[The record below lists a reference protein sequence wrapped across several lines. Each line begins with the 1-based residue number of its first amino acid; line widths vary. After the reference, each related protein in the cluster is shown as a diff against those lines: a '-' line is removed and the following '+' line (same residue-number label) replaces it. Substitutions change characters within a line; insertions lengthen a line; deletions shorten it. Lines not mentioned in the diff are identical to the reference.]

1 MALSIE
7 IRNGFVYLVEARA
20 TKTSVTI
27 QKTHYYSFP
36 EEWVTETGINNP
48 EGFSSLLLQ
57 HMREQNIRDKK
68 AFVCINNGSVIYREL
83 NLPRVEDRK
92 IPLLVRT
99 EMMSAL
105 NLTPDYIMD
114 YVYLNEVESDG
125 SMYYRVLGVAMLKS
139 AIESILEVA
148 KRCHLQLQVID
159 SATNSILKLV
169 QDNKLV
175 QESDQLIIADVGN
188 GHLKLYLYENGQ
200 YALSRNNKLI
210 SFKDNSNEEMISTI
224 VDNINKM
231 VQFSYT
237 RKLGTDSKRV
247 VLCGIDELLE
257 DLQKQ
262 VSENLLIECEILK
275 KPYFVNGMKYENRYV
290 NAIGTLL
297 RK

>member
-83 NLPRVEDRK
+83 NLPRVENRK

>member
-7 IRNGFVYLVEARA
+7 IRNGFVYLVEAR
-20 TKTSVTI
+20 TTRTSVTI

-57 HMREQNIRDKK
+57 HMKEQNIRDKK

-114 YVYLNEVESDG
+114 YVYLNEVESEG
-125 SMYYRVLGVAMLKS
+125 AMYYRVLGVAMLKT
-139 AIESILEVA
+139 AIESIVDVA
-148 KRCHLQLQVID
+148 KRCKLQLQVID

-169 QDNKLV
+169 QDNKLI

-210 SFKDNSNEEMISTI
+210 SYKENSNDEMIGSI

-275 KPYFVNGMKYENRYV
+275 KPYFVNGSKFENRYV

>member
-68 AFVCINNGSVIYREL
+68 AYVCINNGSVIYREL

-139 AIESILEVA
+139 AIESILDVA

-169 QDNKLV
+169 QDNKLI

-210 SFKDNSNEEMISTI
+210 SYKDNSNEEMIGSI

-237 RKLGTDSKRV
+237 RKLGTDAKRV

-275 KPYFVNGMKYENRYV
+275 KPYFVNGVKFENRYV

>member
-7 IRNGFVYLVEARA
+7 IRNGFVYLVEART
-20 TKTSVTI
+20 TKSSVGV
-27 QKTHYYSFP
+27 QKTHFYSFP
-36 EEWVTETGINNP
+36 EEWVTETGVNNP
-48 EGFSSLLLQ
+48 EDFSSLLMQNL
-57 HMREQNIRDKK
+57 REQNMRDKK
-68 AFVCINNGSVIYREL
+68 VYICINNNSVIYREL
-83 NLPRVEDRK
+83 NLPRVEERK
-92 IPLLVRT
+92 IPLLVRS

-125 SMYYRVLGVAMLKS
+125 SMYYRVLGVAMLKT
-139 AIESILEVA
+139 AIESILDVA
-148 KRCHLQLQVID
+148 KRCHLQVQVID

-188 GHLKLYLYENGQ
+188 GHLKLYLYENGE
-200 YALSRNNKLI
+200 YALSRNNKLMAY
-210 SFKDNSNEEMISTI
+210 SETTSEEMISTI

-237 RKLGTDSKRV
+237 RRLGTDSKRV

-257 DLQKQ
+257 ELQKQ
-262 VSENLLIECEILK
+262 VTENLLIECEILK
-275 KPYFVNGMKYENRYV
+275 KPHFVNGLKFENRYV

>member
-7 IRNGFVYLVEARA
+7 IRNGFVYLVEARI
-20 TKTSVTI
+20 TKTSITI
-27 QKTHYYSFP
+27 LKTHNYSFP
-36 EEWVTETGINNP
+36 EEWVTETGVNNP

-57 HMREQNIRDKK
+57 HLREQNFKDKK
-68 AFVCINNGSVIYREL
+68 AFICVNNSSVIYREL
-83 NLPRVEDRK
+83 NLPRVDERK
-92 IPLLVRT
+92 IPLLVKT

-114 YVYLNEVESDG
+114 YVYLNEIESDG
-125 SMYYRVLGVAMLKS
+125 ALYYRVLGVAMLKS
-139 AIESILEVA
+139 VIDNIVDIS

-169 QDNKLV
+169 QDNKSIK
-175 QESDQLIIADVGN
+175 ETDQLIIADVGN
-188 GHLKLYLYENGQ
+188 GHLKLYLYENGE
-200 YALSRNNKLI
+200 YALSRNNKLNAYKDDSNDEVI
-210 SFKDNSNEEMISTI
+210 SAI

-237 RKLGTDSKRV
+237 RQLGTNAKKV
-247 VLCGIDELLE
+247 ILCGTDEVLE
-257 DLQKQ
+257 ELQKQ
-262 VSENLLIECEILK
+262 VKENLLIDCEILS
-275 KPYFVNGMKYENRYV
+275 KPTFVSGINYENRYV

>member
-68 AFVCINNGSVIYREL
+68 AYVCINNGSVIYREL

-114 YVYLNEVESDG
+114 YVYLAEVESEG

-139 AIESILEVA
+139 AIESILDVA

-247 VLCGIDELLE
+247 VLCGIDELLD

-275 KPYFVNGMKYENRYV
+275 KPYFVNGIKYENRYV

>member
-114 YVYLNEVESDG
+114 YVYLTEVESEG
-125 SMYYRVLGVAMLKS
+125 SMYYRVLGVAMLKT
-139 AIESILEVA
+139 AIESILDVA

>member
-7 IRNGFVYLVEARA
+7 IRNGFVYLVEART
-20 TKTSVTI
+20 TKTSVSI

-36 EEWVTETGINNP
+36 EEWVTETGVNNP
-48 EGFSSLLLQ
+48 EGFSELLLQ
-57 HMREQNIRDKK
+57 NLSEQNIKDKK
-68 AFVCINNGSVIYREL
+68 AYVCINNSSVIYREL
-83 NLPRVEDRK
+83 NLPRVDDRK
-92 IPLLVRT
+92 IPLLVRS

-139 AIESILEVA
+139 VIESVLDVA
-148 KRCHLQLQVID
+148 KRCHLKLQVVD

-169 QDNKLV
+169 QDNKSV

-188 GHLKLYLYENGQ
+188 GHLKLYLYENGE

-210 SFKDNSNEEMISTI
+210 AFKENSNDEIVSAI

-237 RKLGTDSKRV
+237 RRLGTDAKKV
-247 VLCGIDELLE
+247 ILCGNDEILE
-257 DLQKQ
+257 ELQKQ
-262 VSENLLIECEILK
+262 VSENLLIDCEILK
-275 KPYFVNGMKYENRYV
+275 KPTFVTGMKYENRYV